1 MQRKMKAGFVGFGEV
16 NTPREFIDP
25 RCAEAARLLMKHGVA
40 LTVAEPVSDDPAG
53 AQADR
58 AAGQLAKADWDVL
71 VVCVAGWIPSWAVL
85 RAIQPFQH
93 KPMVLWGLSGWQH
106 GDRWVTTADQAG
118 TTGLRQA
125 LAELGYR
132 FKYVVSR
139 MRETPP
145 VDEVV
150 SYIRAA
156 GTAAALR
163 GSTIGM
169 AGYADMRLYGTR
181 YDAVS
186 LKRDIGPEVEHF
198 ELLEASQA
206 MQRIP
211 DGEVSQLADAVRK
224 RWRFTREPQA
234 GTVENSVRLCLAFKS
249 IIESRRYDAF
259 SFNDVDGVKRLLQF
273 APAGALT
280 LLHDELTLPT
290 VPEND
295 VLGSVT
301 QLMMHLLTGQIAA
314 YLEFYEFSKDGAL
327 MGVPDYV
334 PAEIVDGP
342 VTVMPNAF
350 GSFGEGLLNVSKLK
364 TGPVTLA
371 RLFQSG
377 GHYAMHAV
385 TGEAETPP
393 AWEEAGW
400 APPAPQLPSLHIRLA
415 DTEGFLQ
422 RVAGQ
427 HYIITYGDQMPL
439 IRDCCAVLG
448 ITRV

>member
-1 MQRKMKAGFVGFGEV
+1 M
-16 NTPREFIDP
+16 NTPREFIEP

-85 RAIQPFQH
+85 RAIQSFQH
-93 KPMVLWGLSGWQH
+93 KPMVLWGLSGWQQ

-118 TTGLRQA
+118 TTGLRQT

-132 FKYVVSR
+132 FKYVVGR

-156 GTAAALR
+156 SAAAALR

-234 GTVENSVRLCLAFKS
+234 PKCAEPGGT
-249 IIESRRYDAF
+249 
-259 SFNDVDGVKRLLQF
+259 
-273 APAGALT
+273 
-280 LLHDELTLPT
+280 
-290 VPEND
+290 
-295 VLGSVT
+295 
-301 QLMMHLLTGQIAA
+301 
-314 YLEFYEFSKDGAL
+314 
-327 MGVPDYV
+327 
-334 PAEIVDGP
+334 
-342 VTVMPNAF
+342 
-350 GSFGEGLLNVSKLK
+350 
-364 TGPVTLA
+364 
-371 RLFQSG
+371 
-377 GHYAMHAV
+377 
-385 TGEAETPP
+385 
-393 AWEEAGW
+393 
-400 APPAPQLPSLHIRLA
+400 
-415 DTEGFLQ
+415 
-422 RVAGQ
+422 
-427 HYIITYGDQMPL
+427 
-439 IRDCCAVLG
+439 
-448 ITRV
+448 